1 MGRSASNR
9 VVHLE
14 LHTGNLARAC
24 LFYERL
30 LGWRPERAHAGGS
43 SYLALETGG
52 EVGGGVVEC
61 DTHRPLWLPYVETD
75 DVVGTTE
82 RAPELGAAVVLP
94 PHEGPVGWRGA
105 VSAPDGGLL
114 AFWQPTR

>member
-1 MGRSASNR
+1 MSQPPKP

-30 LGWRPERAHAGGS
+30 LGWRPERVHAGRA

-52 EVGGGVVEC
+52 EVGGGVVENEA
-61 DTHRPLWLPYVETD
+61 DRALWLPYVETD
-75 DVVGTTE
+75 NAVATTE
-82 RAPELGAAVVLP
+82 RARELGAAVLLP
-94 PHEGPVGWRGA
+94 PREGPVGWRGV
-105 VSAPDGGLL
+105 VSAPDGGAL
-114 AFWQPTR
+114 ALWQPKR

>member
-1 MGRSASNR
+1 MSQPPKP

-30 LGWRPERAHAGGS
+30 LGWRPERVQAGGG

-52 EVGGGVVEC
+52 EVGGGVVESEA
-61 DTHRPLWLPYVETD
+61 DRALWLPYVQTKD
-75 DVVGTTE
+75 AVATTE
-82 RAPELGAAVVLP
+82 LARELGAAVLLP
-94 PHEGPVGWRGA
+94 PREGPVGWRGV
-105 VSAPDGGLL
+105 VSAPDGGAL
-114 AFWQPTR
+114 AFWQPKR

>member
-1 MGRSASNR
+1 MSQPPKP

-30 LGWRPERAHAGGS
+30 LGWRPERVHAGRA

-52 EVGGGVVEC
+52 EVGGGVVESEA
-61 DTHRPLWLPYVETD
+61 DRALWLPYVETD
-75 DVVGTTE
+75 DAVSTTE
-82 RAPELGAAVVLP
+82 RARELGAAVLLP
-94 PHEGPVGWRGA
+94 PREGPVGWRGV
-105 VSAPDGGLL
+105 VSAPDGGAL
-114 AFWQPTR
+114 ALWQPKR